1 MPGSG
6 LPLWILWIEALRIR
20 RDSRREAAA
29 TEEGGGMKGST
40 NRGAW
45 KCTAARCICGRCGT
59 GPPRDPGASESPTV
73 GGDRESRGDRL
84 SGIPGDG
91 EKPKRK

>member
-1 MPGSG
+1 MPWEG

-20 RDSRREAAA
+20 RDSRREAGA

-45 KCTAARCICGRCGT
+45 RCTAARCVCGRCGT
-59 GPPRDPGASESPTV
+59 RPLWKPKTQGEHLGEGV
-73 GGDRESRGDRL
+73 GGDRL
-84 SGIPGDG
+84 SEIPRDG
-91 EKPKRK
+91 EKPKAGGDR